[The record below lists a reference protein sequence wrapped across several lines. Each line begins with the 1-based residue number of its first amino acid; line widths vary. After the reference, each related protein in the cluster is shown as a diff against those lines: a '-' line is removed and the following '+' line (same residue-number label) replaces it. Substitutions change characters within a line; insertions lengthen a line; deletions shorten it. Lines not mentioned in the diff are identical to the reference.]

1 MNVNGCYVDDYSRDN
16 RGRKK
21 TAWFPA
27 FCRQDNGGDEEL
39 TI

>member
-1 MNVNGCYVDDYSRDN
+1 MSTDVMLMITLETTGV
-16 RGRKK
+16 GKK